1 LYLGTSNT
9 LSTAVNPIAHTSDS
23 WGAGTAQIGGQGN
36 RPDSRIFNGSID
48 EVAVFNYAFTPAEV
62 LSLFQAGSGVTLNI
76 EKVGSNLRLTW
87 PQGTL
92 LEATTVTGPWNTNLN
107 VSPYIFAPS
116 EAKKFFRVKVQ

>member
-23 WGAGTAQIGGQGN
+23 WGAGTAQLGGQGSS
-36 RPDSRIFNGSID
+36 PDNRIFNGSID

-62 LSLFQAGSGVTLNI
+62 FSLFQAGSSVILNI
-76 EKVGSNLRLTW
+76 EKVGTNLRVIW
-87 PQGTL
+87 PEGTL
-92 LEATTVTGPWNTNLN
+92 LEAANVTGPWTTNVN
-107 VSPYIFAPS
+107 ASPYTFAPS